1 MKTSIVNYVKPHI
14 MTLIY
19 LVLFLVWVFGFDSFK
34 ETLAIWFPGRIDLVS
49 RTTLP
54 VLTLQHLQIVLISTG
69 AAILVS
75 LILGM
80 LVHLTQSDEL
90 ESLVLGLANILETI
104 PSAAII
110 ALSVPLL
117 GYGNAPVLL
126 ALWLYAILPI
136 SRNVMVGL
144 RGVIPAVQDAAKGV
158 GMTPMQRLL
167 KVEMPLSRP
176 MILAGIKTALVIN
189 ISAATIGATVGAGG
203 LGVPII
209 AGIRTYDPL
218 LVLQGS
224 IAVILLAL
232 LSERAIR

>member
-1 MKTSIVNYVKPHI
+1 

-75 LILGM
+75 LTLGM

-144 RGVIPAVQDAAKGV
+144 RGVILRSK
-158 GMTPMQRLL
+158 TPP
-167 KVEMPLSRP
+167 KAS
-176 MILAGIKTALVIN
+176 G
-189 ISAATIGATVGAGG
+189 
-203 LGVPII
+203 
-209 AGIRTYDPL
+209 
-218 LVLQGS
+218 
-224 IAVILLAL
+224 
-232 LSERAIR
+232 